1 MPYEFKLPDLGEGV
15 VEGEIVQ
22 WLIQA
27 GEVIEEDQIMVEIMT
42 DKATVE
48 IPSPVA
54 GAVLSI
60 VGAEGDVVAVGT
72 TLVVIEGTHQEP
84 PLAVPASPPNKTGK
98 SLAMDPVPLPPSKE
112 KSIATPAV
120 RQLARRAG
128 IDLATL
134 QGSGAKG
141 RITRQD
147 VEKATVS
154 AEPNEKSTHLEKNV
168 DNNRLPYRGL
178 RKKIG
183 DHMVAAKRFAPHY
196 TYVDE
201 VDVTKLSALRD
212 SLNTTSSETH
222 LSFLPFLVKACVLAL
237 KQYPLLNAML
247 DEEHQIIELKT
258 TYNIG
263 IATAT
268 DKGLLVPVLKS
279 ADQKTLIELG
289 RELEDLSA
297 QAKSGKVQL
306 ADLKGGTFTI
316 TSLGALGGIF
326 ATPIIN
332 YPEVAILG
340 VHKILSRPMVC
351 GGEVVVREVM
361 NLSLSLDHRVVD
373 GMVGAQFLNEMIR
386 TIEEPELLSD

>member
-1 MPYEFKLPDLGEGV
+1 MPYEFKLPDIGEGV

-27 GEVIEEDQIMVEIMT
+27 GEVIEEDQIMIEIMT

-54 GAVLSI
+54 GTVLRI
-60 VGAEGDVVAVGT
+60 IGAEGDVVAVGT
-72 TLVVIEGTHQEP
+72 TLVVIEGTNQEP
-84 PLAVPASPPNKTGK
+84 PLVVPASPPKKAGK
-98 SLAMDPVPLPPSKE
+98 SLAINPLPPGKE

-120 RQLARRAG
+120 RRLARRAG
-128 IDLATL
+128 IDLTTL
-134 QGSGAKG
+134 QGSGARG
-141 RITRQD
+141 RITQQD
-147 VEKATVS
+147 VEKAAVA
-154 AEPNEKSTHLEKNV
+154 AEPDEKNAHSEKDV
-168 DNNRLPYRGL
+168 DENRIPYRGI

-212 SLNTTSSETH
+212 SLNNATSSETR

-247 DEEHQIIELKT
+247 DEENQIIELKKP
-258 TYNIG
+258 YNIG

-268 DKGLLVPVLKS
+268 DKGLVVPVLKS
-279 ADQKTLIELG
+279 AEEKTLFELG
-289 RELEDLSA
+289 REIEDLSA

-340 VHKILSRPMVC
+340 VHKILPRPIVRR
-351 GGEVVVREVM
+351 GEVVIREMM

-373 GMVGAQFLNEMIR
+373 GVLGAQFLNEMIR
-386 TIEEPELLSD
+386 TIEKPELLAD

>member
-27 GEVIEEDQIMVEIMT
+27 GEIIEEDQIMVEIMT

-54 GAVLSI
+54 GAVLRI
-60 VGAEGDVVAVGT
+60 IGAEGDIIAVGT

-84 PLAVPASPPNKTGK
+84 PLAAPAFPPNKTGK
-98 SLAMDPVPLPPSKE
+98 SLAMDPVPTSKK

-120 RQLARRAG
+120 RQLARKAG
-128 IDLATL
+128 IDLGTL
-134 QGSGAKG
+134 QGSGARG

-147 VEKATVS
+147 VEKAAAS
-154 AEPNEKSTHLEKNV
+154 AETNEKSAHSEKDV
-168 DNNRLPYRGL
+168 DNNRIPYRGL

-212 SLNTTSSETH
+212 SLNSTSSETH
-222 LSFLPFLVKACVLAL
+222 LSFLPFLIKACVLAL

-247 DEEHQIIELKT
+247 DEEQQIIELQT

-279 ADQKTLIELG
+279 ADQKTLVELG

-340 VHKILSRPMVC
+340 VHKILSRPIVC
-351 GGEVVVREVM
+351 GGEVVVRQVM

>member
-1 MPYEFKLPDLGEGV
+1 MPYEFKLPDIGEGV

-27 GEVIEEDQIMVEIMT
+27 GEIIEEDQLMVEIMT

-54 GAVLSI
+54 GTVLRI
-60 VGAEGDVVAVGT
+60 IGVEGEAVAVGT
-72 TLVVIEGTHQEP
+72 TLVVIEGANQAP
-84 PLAVPASPPNKTGK
+84 PEAAPKSSSKNTGK
-98 SLAMDPVPLPPSKE
+98 SLAIDPVPPGKE
-112 KSIATPAV
+112 RSMATPAV
-120 RQLARRAG
+120 RQLARKIG

-134 QGSGAKG
+134 HGSGAEG
-141 RITRQD
+141 RITRKD
-147 VEKATVS
+147 VERA
-154 AEPNEKSTHLEKNV
+154 AASTAPEEGVLNLEK
-168 DNNRLPYRGL
+168 DADSDRIPYRGL

-183 DHMVAAKRFAPHY
+183 DHMVASKRFAPHY

-212 SLNTTSSETH
+212 SLNSTSSETR

-237 KQYPLLNAML
+237 KKYPLLNAML
-247 DEEHQIIELKT
+247 DEENQIIQLKNH
-258 TYNIG
+258 YNIG
-263 IATAT
+263 VATAT

-279 ADQKTLIELG
+279 AERKTLSELG
-289 RELEDLSA
+289 REIEDLSA
-297 QAKSGKVQL
+297 KVKSGKAQL

-340 VHKILSRPMVC
+340 VHKIQPRPIVC
-351 GGEVVVREVM
+351 RGEIVVREVM

-373 GMVGAQFLNEMIR
+373 GVVGAQFLNEMIR
-386 TIEEPELLSD
+386 TIEEPDLLSD